1 LEANVADA
9 ILADVV
15 AVRSES
21 LAKKLLERIF
31 CRHCG
36 LNSIPRP
43 LDSTPS
49 TQFFCRTCC
58 QSLLRKRD
66 PQSVAII
73 AQIGA
78 EIDARFVRESF
89 AGNTGDGARTAL
101 ISTGRQL

>member
-1 LEANVADA
+1 MADS

-15 AVRSES
+15 AVRSEP

-31 CRHCG
+31 CRRCG

-49 TQFFCRTCC
+49 TQFTCRTCS
-58 QSLLRKRD
+58 QALLRERD
-66 PQSVAII
+66 PQAVAFL

-78 EIDARFVRESF
+78 QIDARFARESF
-89 AGNTGDGARTAL
+89 AGNRGD
-101 ISTGRQL
+101 ISIRRATE